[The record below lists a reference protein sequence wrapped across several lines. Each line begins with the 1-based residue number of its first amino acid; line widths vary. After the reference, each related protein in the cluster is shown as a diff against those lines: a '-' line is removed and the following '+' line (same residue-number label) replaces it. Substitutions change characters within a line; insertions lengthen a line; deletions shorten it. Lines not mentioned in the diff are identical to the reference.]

1 MQCVVC
7 SVLCVFTSDAVFN
20 VQYTV
25 CSGNCAVCIMLCAV
39 SSVQCAL
46 CSVHYAVCSVQYAVC
61 SVQYAVCSTQ
71 GDVCS
76 MKCVEE
82 VPPKISTDYAPP
94 KIHSKA
100 GAHKKNFNE
109 ITLQSRWLQKRRN

>member
-7 SVLCVFTSDAVFN
+7 SVLCVFNSDAVFN

-25 CSGNCAVCIMLCAV
+25 CSGNCAVCKLLCAV
-39 SSVQCAL
+39 

-76 MKCVEE
+76 VKCVGRE
-82 VPPKISTDYAPP
+82 
-94 KIHSKA
+94 
-100 GAHKKNFNE
+100 GAIQE
-109 ITLQSRWLQKRRN
+109 CARRDIR